1 MNEGAQLSYWPAAGS
16 SFWFGILTAIS
27 PCPLASNLVAVSAIV
42 RDPGRPWKAMVKS
55 LSYVLGR
62 SLTYVA
68 LAALV
73 ISGILTIP
81 GVAGFL
87 QDSMG
92 KILGPLLI
100 LIGILLL
107 DVLPWNIPNVFD
119 GERFRAWGEKG
130 VILGPG
136 LLGAV
141 FALSFCPVSAGL
153 YFGGLIPLAATHS
166 SRVLMPALYGLGTGL
181 PVAGFALLIV
191 LGVNWAGRFFSFLDR
206 AQIWMMRATAVLFMA
221 GGFYYLQ
228 QAYWP

>member
-1 MNEGAQLSYWPAAGS
+1 MNEGAQLSYWMALGS
-16 SFWFGILTAIS
+16 AFWFGILTSIS
-27 PCPLASNLVAVSAIV
+27 PCPLASNLVAVSAIA
-42 RDPGRPWKAMVKS
+42 RDPGNPRRAMLKS
-55 LSYVLGR
+55 LSYILGR

-68 LAALV
+68 VAVLV

-87 QDSMG
+87 QQSMD
-92 KILGPLLI
+92 KVLGPLLI
-100 LIGILLL
+100 FIGILLL
-107 DVLPWNIPNVFD
+107 DILPLKLPNLFD
-119 GERFRAWGEKG
+119 GEQFRGWGEKG
-130 VILGPG
+130 VVVGPG

-181 PVAGFALLIV
+181 PVAAFALLIV
-191 LGVNWAGRFFSFLDR
+191 MGVNWAGRFFRFLDK
-206 AQIWMMRATAVLFMA
+206 AQVWMMRVTAAFFI
-221 GGFYYLQ
+221 GGGIYYLK